1 MPSAESND
9 TIKISQRTIAH
20 IVSWSQIIRATV
32 AQIVRKQQ
40 LTCQPAN
47 IEDTN
52 YFLLPLKDDAR
63 YASLMMY
70 IKVKPPF
77 SLIL

>member
-32 AQIVRKQQ
+32 AQIAGKQQ
-40 LTCQPAN
+40 LTCQ
-47 IEDTN
+47 
-52 YFLLPLKDDAR
+52 Y
-63 YASLMMY
+63 
-70 IKVKPPF
+70 
-77 SLIL
+77 